1 MARIVL
7 YAEGR
12 GETGLSAKS
21 ASVGSRR
28 IPTDA
33 EGAAHILIRRLCRER
48 LAHDEREIQLELP
61 LRYKG
66 REPAG
71 ADLLNRAVLR
81 QLLTWPEPRL
91 QPDVVIVL
99 VDQDGDALR
108 RDTLRHIVESLRLQ
122 FRAIIGVAVEE
133 FEAWLIADHAAVMR
147 IADKNEQQGR
157 APESLAPGE
166 SKRRLQ
172 QLLSTSPRDARVYD
186 LRCEVAR
193 AVDLALVLEQCRS
206 FKRFFDEIKQAMSQ
220 RK

>member
-12 GETGLSAKS
+12 GETGLSSSS
-21 ASVGSRR
+21 ATVGSRR
-28 IPTDA
+28 IPTEA

-48 LAHDEREIQLELP
+48 LARDEREIQFEIP

-81 QLLTWPEPRL
+81 QLLTWSEPRF
-91 QPDVVIVL
+91 QPDIVIVL

-108 RDTLRHIVESLRLQ
+108 RDSLRQVVESLRLQ
-122 FRAIIGVAVEE
+122 FCTIIGVAVEE
-133 FEAWLIADHAAVMR
+133 FEAWLIADHATVMR

-172 QLLSTSPRDARVYD
+172 QLLSTSSRDVRVYD
-186 LRCEVAR
+186 LRRELAG
-193 AVDLALVLEQCRS
+193 AVDLSLVLEECRS
-206 FKRFFDEIKQAMSQ
+206 FKRFFEEIKQAMSQ
-220 RK
+220 SR